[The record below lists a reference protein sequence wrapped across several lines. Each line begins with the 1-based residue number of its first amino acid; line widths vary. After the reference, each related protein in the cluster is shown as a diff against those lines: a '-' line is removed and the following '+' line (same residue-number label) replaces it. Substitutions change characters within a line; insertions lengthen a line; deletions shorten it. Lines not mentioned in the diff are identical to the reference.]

1 MKDKS
6 GLLAGGTAIT
16 TTTAAAIPSD
26 GMAGSDGDLLL
37 GAAAIT
43 DFVNE
48 LSATRVNRRQV
59 YYWLE
64 EGHLPSGKL
73 GMKFVGSKCA
83 IRERFAKL
91 TKRAASPSD
100 DPCSSVAPRP

>member
-64 EGHLPSGKL
+64 EGHLPSGARNEVRWIEMRDPRTL
-73 GMKFVGSKCA
+73 RQADQACS
-83 IRERFAKL
+83 FAV
-91 TKRAASPSD
+91 R
-100 DPCSSVAPRP
+100 